1 MYRGLRTTMDDANV
15 PISQDDLRAAQFEGL
30 LKRLDPDREHAGE
43 LYESLRRKLIKFFEW
58 NSCFPAE
65 DLADET
71 LDRVALKLGEELIH
85 DVSAF
90 ASGVAKR
97 VRQEANKRA
106 LRMVRVPDLAK
117 QENFFADSKN
127 TEKEIQDK
135 MDGERRSKCLHI
147 CVQRLPGRD
156 RELFFNYYTTTG
168 QHTQYRLALA
178 KTMGLAIG
186 TLRVRVNRL
195 RDELEKCTRKC
206 TASPRAG
213 LHRINRSSKR

>member
-1 MYRGLRTTMDDANV
+1 MDDANA
-15 PISQDDLRAAQFEGL
+15 PISNEFEGL
-30 LKRLDPDREHAGE
+30 LQRLAPDREHAGE
-43 LYESLRRKLIKFFEW
+43 LYEALRRKLIKFFEW

-71 LDRVALKLGEELIH
+71 LDRVAQKVGEELIH

-106 LRMVRVPDLAK
+106 HRMVRVPDLVK
-117 QENFFADSKN
+117 QESFFADARN
-127 TEKEIQDK
+127 PEKDIQDK

-147 CVQRLPGRD
+147 CIQRLPDRD
-156 RELFFNYYTTTG
+156 RELFFRYYNITG
-168 QHTQYRLALA
+168 EHTLYRLTLA

-206 TASPRAG
+206 ASSRAG
-213 LHRINRSSKR
+213 LRRTDRLAKR